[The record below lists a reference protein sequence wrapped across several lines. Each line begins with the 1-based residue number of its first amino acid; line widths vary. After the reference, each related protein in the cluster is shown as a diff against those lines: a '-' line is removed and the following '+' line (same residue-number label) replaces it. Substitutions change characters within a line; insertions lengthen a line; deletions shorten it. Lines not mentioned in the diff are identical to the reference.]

1 MSIRNSLSGRRS
13 SRAAGTIKSGPLGLA
28 PVEKLYSI
36 AEVVRTKNRD
46 GVAND
51 EIKLFV
57 TESKVGKLLLSLSE
71 MFNRLEL

>member
-1 MSIRNSLSGRRS
+1 VWQTLESSGWYE
-13 SRAAGTIKSGPLGLA
+13 IKSGPLGLA

-36 AEVVRTKNRD
+36 AEMVRTKNRD

-51 EIKLFV
+51 EIKSFV

-71 MFNRLEL
+71 MFKRHEL